1 MAEMEENDEYISVLR
16 HQNRVQRSVN
26 KQLRRALKLHKEK
39 ADSNF
44 IEICETKTEEQ
55 LAVEKLWTF
64 GGFNG
69 PLDLDVLVDTCLEL
83 LQTK

>member
-1 MAEMEENDEYISVLR
+1 MAEMEDEHMEVVRHHNRVLR
-16 HQNRVQRSVN
+16 KVN
-26 KQLRRALKLHKEK
+26 HKLRNTARIQKEQ
-39 ADSNF
+39 ADENF
-44 IEICETKTEEQ
+44 LRICEIKTEEQ

-69 PLDLDVLVDTCLEL
+69 PLDLDILVDTCLQL

>member
-1 MAEMEENDEYISVLR
+1 MAEGTEDSYIEVVRHHNLVLR
-16 HQNRVQRSVN
+16 KVH
-26 KQLRRALKLHKEK
+26 KTLRNALKLQQEK